1 MALANLTTRGRFL
14 TMRAM
19 SPRQSRRGFLKACA
33 ALPLLGAA
41 SSFQVHLRAAEAK
54 QPFATENEKINQARD
69 VALSVLK
76 PTPKQLEHGLR
87 LHADSLSHLTI
98 HQLAH
103 LSYPAIAR
111 AAAFAARRRVLPHS

>member
-1 MALANLTTRGRFL
+1 
-14 TMRAM
+14 M
-19 SPRQSRRGFLKACA
+19 SPLQSRRGFVKTCA
-33 ALPLLGAA
+33 ALPLLSAV

-54 QPFATENEKINQARD
+54 QAFATDNEKINQARD
-69 VALSVLK
+69 VALRVPQ
-76 PTPKQLEHGLR
+76 PTPKQLDHGLR